1 MNGRRPIKQ
10 KHEICVINDFILWN
24 QKQTGELFELISR
37 PDPPDAVVRSNQRTT
52 WIEVT
57 DAFYSEGWARDKCTY
72 ATPGENH
79 QEMASGP
86 YMGMDEQLINQFLEI
101 VMQKLSKGSYSDAS
115 TKYGPGIL
123 IVGLD
128 SPWSDEQTTEM
139 IIEACK
145 SKELKEVDKGY
156 FSQVFFFYRNF
167 SDTVFGECKLR

>member
-24 QKQTGELFELISR
+24 QKQTGELFEVISR
-37 PDPPDAVVRSNQRTT
+37 PDPPDVVVRSNQRTT

-57 DAFYSEGWARDKCTY
+57 DAFYSEEWATDKYSY

-79 QEMASGP
+79 QKMAPGP
-86 YMGMDEQLINQFLEI
+86 YMGMDEQLKSRFLKI
-101 VMQKLSKGSYSDAS
+101 VKQKLSKDSYSDI
-115 TKYGPGIL
+115 YNECGPGIL
-123 IVGLD
+123 IIGLD
-128 SPWSDEQTTEM
+128 SPWADKQTAEM
-139 IIEACK
+139 IIDVCK
-145 SKELKEVDKGY
+145 SEELKEVDKGY